1 MHWPRRKMA
10 VLTGQR
16 TEIFILGGGEFQSW
30 IFSRELMRGVHL
42 RRIRL
47 NAGTLTGRFFLKTS
61 SKIPATVT
69 ENQLIAALVGKAGN
83 LELM

>member
-1 MHWPRRKMA
+1 M
-10 VLTGQR
+10 
-16 TEIFILGGGEFQSW
+16 
-30 IFSRELMRGVHL
+30 
-42 RRIRL
+42 RRISL
-47 NAGTLTGRFFLKTS
+47 SAGTLTGRLFKTS

>member
-1 MHWPRRKMA
+1 
-10 VLTGQR
+10 
-16 TEIFILGGGEFQSW
+16 
-30 IFSRELMRGVHL
+30 MRGVHL